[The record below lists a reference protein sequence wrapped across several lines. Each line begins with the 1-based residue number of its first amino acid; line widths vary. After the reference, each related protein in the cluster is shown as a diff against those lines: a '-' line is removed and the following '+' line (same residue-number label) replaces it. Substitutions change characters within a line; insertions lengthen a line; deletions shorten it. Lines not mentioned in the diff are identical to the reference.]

1 MTNHLGNKISRI
13 IRDIAYT
20 KGELATQKQIADKA
34 HEQLRQ
40 AAEQFKAARAVIRKA
55 EQRMSELR
63 ESLAENIDLPVGDI
77 RAIRSWP
84 KLPTTSYAKV
94 MKELV
99 RYLQAAGEPK
109 SSEEVFDHLST
120 MFGMPV
126 STYKERVYTKC
137 SIRKR
142 LRLLV
147 TKGVVARFPEENVL
161 DGQSTAYWH
170 WIGPTGAARA
180 SLE

>member
-1 MTNHLGNKISRI
+1 MTNHLGNKICRI

-20 KGELATQKQIADKA
+20 KGELASQKQIADKA
-34 HEQLRQ
+34 REQLRQ
-40 AAEQFKAARAVIRKA
+40 AAEQFKAAQAAIRKA

-63 ESLAENIDLPVGDI
+63 ESLAENIDLPIDDI

-84 KLPTTSYAKV
+84 KLPTTSYGKV

-109 SSEEVFDHLST
+109 SSDEVFDHLST

-147 TKGVVARFPEENVL
+147 TKGVVARFPEETVL

-170 WIGPTGAARA
+170 WIGPAATSRA
-180 SLE
+180 PLK